1 MINNKKNCVVAQYPM
16 RVGGTDFYSD
26 NGKVLRKSKTGR
38 VDSEDGGGGP

>member
-1 MINNKKNCVVAQYPM
+1 MINNKKIYVVSQHPM

-26 NGKVLRKSKTGR
+26 KGKVLRKSKTGR